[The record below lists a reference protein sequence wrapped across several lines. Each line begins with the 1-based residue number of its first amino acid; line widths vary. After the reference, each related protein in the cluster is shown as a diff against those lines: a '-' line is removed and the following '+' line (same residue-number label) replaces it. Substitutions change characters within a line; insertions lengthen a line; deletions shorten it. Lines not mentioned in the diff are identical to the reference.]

1 MLPAMIKL
9 DEIYQSREF
18 KSLDDIFDNDITG
31 LLDDVK
37 PVNKTTSGS
46 NVLEQQFLSINE
58 FFDTHGHP
66 PRSDAS
72 DINEKIL
79 ARQLAAIQEN
89 VGMVEDLMSLDEHG
103 LLSISSEL
111 DSSPETLE
119 LEATEKHEEPTSIN
133 KATLESPTTALDQTT
148 QSSEPDPQKSVDESP
163 LSISSLDDI
172 FDNDDLGLFD
182 DIASDILVSESK
194 TNGRARSNQYEEEE
208 IATRFECVDFYK
220 FEPTFERI
228 YHAIQTGA
236 FTKTNST
243 SFKSIAVGSVF
254 VLNGLLCYVA
264 DIYKAEARK
273 DARSQER
280 LRLIFANGTESN
292 MLTHSLAT
300 AQYKYENSYQL
311 LITDP
316 DWMDDELAK
325 NFGDKKHLSG
335 VIYVAKL
342 TDTPDN
348 LKHYKHLHKIGF
360 STLTGE
366 MRAKHS
372 IKDTAFLQQP
382 VDIIAEWQI
391 YDANARSVES
401 VLHAFFYDQ
410 RVRMS
415 TKAAD
420 EKLYRAT
427 EWFNVPLSEIEKAIG
442 LVISGDIKHY
452 IMDAAAGRII
462 PK

>member
-18 KSLDDIFDNDITG
+18 KSLDDIFANDNTG
-31 LLDDVK
+31 LLDNIEPATK
-37 PVNKTTSGS
+37 RTSA
-46 NVLEQQFLSINE
+46 NNLLEQQFLNINA
-58 FFDTHGHP
+58 FVDTHGHP

-79 ARQLAAIQEN
+79 ARQLTAIQEN
-89 VGMVEDLMSLDEHG
+89 VGMVRELMSLDNHG
-103 LLSISSEL
+103 LLS
-111 DSSPETLE
+111 D
-119 LEATEKHEEPTSIN
+119 N
-133 KATLESPTTALDQTT
+133 
-148 QSSEPDPQKSVDESP
+148 SEPDNGTPHLETTEKQDDTTPINNENLEPSAISNTDTSNSNPKSVKNPNDSP

-182 DIASDILVSESK
+182 DITSDILISDSK
-194 TNGRARSNQYEEEE
+194 TNGRTRSNPYEEEE

-220 FEPTFERI
+220 FEPIFDRI

-236 FTKTNST
+236 FTKASST
-243 SFKSIAVGSVF
+243 SFKSITIGSVF

-300 AQYKYENSYQL
+300 AQYKYENSYQI

-316 DWMDDELAK
+316 DWMDDELAR
-325 NFGDKKHLSG
+325 NYGDKKHLSG

-342 TDTPDN
+342 IDTPDN

-372 IKDTAFLQQP
+372 LKDTAFLQQP

-410 RVRMS
+410 RVKMS

-442 LVISGDIKHY
+442 LVISGEIKNY
-452 IMDAAAGRII
+452 FMDSAAGKIV